1 MSDNMAAKIGE
12 IVQVHNDNPVKRVPI
27 ARPSFGREGKQ
38 IKLLS
43 NHFTVKLSGIDAV
56 SIKSEDDKVID
67 GKGIGRKV
75 MDKVLQTYSSELAGK
90 EFAYDG
96 EKCLFTVGPLP
107 QNNFEFTVILEE
119 TSSRAAGGSLGHG
132 SPNQGDK
139 KRSKCTHLA
148 KKIVVGISYAAKIP
162 LKSVA
167 LALRGSESD
176 HAQDALRVLD
186 IVLRQQ
192 QAKRGCLLVRQSF
205 FSDDF
210 RNLVDLTGGVSGCR
224 GLHSSFRTT
233 IGGLSLNMDV
243 STTMIVTP
251 GPVFDF
257 LLTNQNV
264 RDIRDIDWPRAKKM
278 LKNLRVKAIHNN
290 MEFKIIGLSDEPCS
304 RQTFPMKVRNGSS
317 EGETVEITVQ
327 EYFKS
332 KQVDLTMPYLPCLD
346 VGKPKRPNYVPIE
359 VAGTNPLCHMVSLQ
373 RYTKALSSQQ
383 RATLVE
389 KSRQKPQERMRVVT
403 DAVKNNRY
411 DDDPIL
417 SSCGIK
423 IEKQLTRVDGRVLS
437 APTLV
442 VGNSEDCIPNRGRWN
457 YNNKV
462 VRLLVMRLFEPVKIE
477 RWAIVN
483 FSARCDMSRISRDLI
498 NCGRTKGIIIE
509 RPFTL
514 VDEDSQSRRCTPVVR
529 VESMFEK
536 VKANLPGPP
545 EFLLCV
551 LPERKNCDLYGPWK
565 KKNLHEMGIITQCI
579 VPSVKMN
586 DQYYTNVLL
595 KINAKLGGM
604 NSKLSLEHR
613 HMIPIVNQTPTLI
626 LGMDV
631 SHGSPGRADVPSIA
645 AVVGSRCWPLI
656 SRYRASVRTQS
667 PKVEMIDS
675 LFKPLDDGKDDGI
688 IRELLLDFYK
698 TSQQRK
704 PKQIIIFSMG
714 PHGPKHV
721 RDTSVSSPLPLS
733 PLFPIS
739 FHCAKPP
746 EKAACAAA
754 GGESGVGSRE
764 SGAGGEELG
773 DSGEK
778 LLRLPPQPGSLL
790 HAFLFCKRWRG
801 HGFLRR
807 FLDCRVRD
815 GVSESQ
821 FSQVLNVELNQIIKA
836 YQYMDQGPIPK
847 FTVIIAQKNHHTK
860 LFQENTPDNVPPGTV
875 VDSGIVHPRQYDF
888 YMYAHAGPIGTSRPT
903 HYHVLLDEIG
913 FLPDDVQKLVLSL
926 SYVYQ
931 RSTTAISVVA
941 PICYAHLAAAQMG
954 QFMKFEEFA
963 ETSSGSGGVP
973 SSSGAVVPEL
983 PRLHADVCSSM
994 FFC

>member
-1 MSDNMAAKIGE
+1 MSDNMAAKTGG
-12 IVQVHNDNPVKRVPI
+12 IVQVHNDNHLKRVPI

-75 MDKVLQTYSSELAGK
+75 MDKLSQTYSSELAGK

-119 TSSRAAGGSLGHG
+119 SSSRAAGGSPGHG
-132 SPNQGDK
+132 SPSQGDK
-139 KRSKCTHLA
+139 KRSKHTHLA
-148 KKIVVGISYAAKIP
+148 KKFVVGISYAAKIP

-186 IVLRQQ
+186 IILRQQ

-278 LKNLRVKAIHNN
+278 LKNLRVKAMHNN

-332 KQVDLTMPYLPCLD
+332 KQ
-346 VGKPKRPNYVPIE
+346 
-359 VAGTNPLCHMVSLQ
+359 LCNMVSLQ

-389 KSRQKPQERMRVVT
+389 KSRQKPLERMRVVT
-403 DAVKNNRY
+403 DVGLLNSVNTTAVKNNRY

-457 YNNKV
+457 YNNK
-462 VRLLVMRLFEPVKIE
+462 RLFEPVKIE

-704 PKQIIIFSMG
+704 PKQIIIF
-714 PHGPKHV
+714 
-721 RDTSVSSPLPLS
+721 
-733 PLFPIS
+733 
-739 FHCAKPP
+739 
-746 EKAACAAA
+746 
-754 GGESGVGSRE
+754 
-764 SGAGGEELG
+764 
-773 DSGEK
+773 
-778 LLRLPPQPGSLL
+778 
-790 HAFLFCKRWRG
+790 
-801 HGFLRR
+801 
-807 FLDCRVRD
+807 RD

-821 FSQVLNVELNQIIKA
+821 FNQVLNVELNQIIKA

-860 LFQENTPDNVPPGTV
+860 LFQENAPDNVPPGTV

-888 YMYAHAGPIGTSRPT
+888 YMCAHAGPIGTSRPI

-913 FLPDDVQKLVLSL
+913 FSPDELQKLVLSL

-963 ETSSGSGGVP
+963 ETSSGSGGVT
-973 SSSGAVVPEL
+973 SSSGAAVPEL

>member
-1 MSDNMAAKIGE
+1 MAAKIGE

-167 LALRGSESD
+167 LALQGSESD

-332 KQVDLTMPYLPCLD
+332 KQ
-346 VGKPKRPNYVPIE
+346 
-359 VAGTNPLCHMVSLQ
+359 LCHMVSLQ

-403 DAVKNNRY
+403 DVGLLNSVNTTAVKNNRY

-462 VRLLVMRLFEPVKIE
+462 RLFEPVKIE

-704 PKQIIIFSMG
+704 PKQIIIF
-714 PHGPKHV
+714 
-721 RDTSVSSPLPLS
+721 
-733 PLFPIS
+733 
-739 FHCAKPP
+739 
-746 EKAACAAA
+746 
-754 GGESGVGSRE
+754 
-764 SGAGGEELG
+764 
-773 DSGEK
+773 
-778 LLRLPPQPGSLL
+778 
-790 HAFLFCKRWRG
+790 
-801 HGFLRR
+801 
-807 FLDCRVRD
+807 RD

>member
-1 MSDNMAAKIGE
+1 MSQGLCAGRRPPRTTPTPPSSPNAGAAPSPPRPTPPPISDPARCRAALLAQRRRRPFSSPPDAAPSPLVPGRRRACSSPTGADLLLPARSPTPAHLIQMSDNMAAKIGE

-148 KKIVVGISYAAKIP
+148 KKFVVGISYAAKIP

-290 MEFKIIGLSDEPCS
+290 MEFKISGLSDEPCS

-359 VAGTNPLCHMVSLQ
+359 LCHMVSLQ

-462 VRLLVMRLFEPVKIE
+462 RLFEPVKIE

-667 PKVEMIDS
+667 PKRTS
-675 LFKPLDDGKDDGI
+675 TG
-688 IRELLLDFYK
+688 LLQDQSTK
-698 TSQQRK
+698 
-704 PKQIIIFSMG
+704 
-714 PHGPKHV
+714 
-721 RDTSVSSPLPLS
+721 
-733 PLFPIS
+733 
-739 FHCAKPP
+739 
-746 EKAACAAA
+746 KAEA
-754 GGESGVGSRE
+754 
-764 SGAGGEELG
+764 
-773 DSGEK
+773 DNHF
-778 LLRLPPQPGSLL
+778 Q
-790 HAFLFCKRWRG
+790 
-801 HGFLRR
+801 
-807 FLDCRVRD
+807 
-815 GVSESQ
+815 
-821 FSQVLNVELNQIIKA
+821 A

-860 LFQENTPDNVPPGTV
+860 LFQENAPDNVPPGTV

-888 YMYAHAGPIGTSRPT
+888 YMCAHAGPIGTSRPT
-903 HYHVLLDEIG
+903 HYHVLHDEIG

-931 RSTTAISVVA
+931 RSTTAISV
-941 PICYAHLAAAQMG
+941 AAQMG

-994 FFC
+994 HN

>member
-1 MSDNMAAKIGE
+1 MIFGAQNQHQVARGVGKKGKEEERERERGWGRSGGGFSFLGMSDSMAAKTGGTL
-12 IVQVHNDNPVKRVPI
+12 QVHKDNPVKRVPI

-43 NHFTVKLSGIDAV
+43 NHFTVKLSGIDVVFYQYSV

-75 MDKVLQTYSSELAGK
+75 MNKLLQTYSSELDGK

-107 QNNFEFTVILEE
+107 QNHFEFTVILEE
-119 TSSRAAGGSLGHG
+119 TSSRAAGGSPGHG
-132 SPNQGDK
+132 SPGQGDN
-139 KRSKCTHLA
+139 KRSKRTHLP
-148 KKIVVGISYAAKIP
+148 KKFVVGISYAAKIP

-210 RNLVDLTGGVSGCR
+210 KNLVDLTGGVSGCR

-257 LLTNQNV
+257 LLTNQNI

-278 LKNLRVKAIHNN
+278 LKNLRVKAMHNN
-290 MEFKIIGLSDEPCS
+290 MEFKIIGLSDLPCN

-317 EGETVEITVQ
+317 DGQTVEITVQ

-359 VAGTNPLCHMVSLQ
+359 LCNMVSLQ
-373 RYTKALSSQQ
+373 RYTKVLSSQQ

-423 IEKQLTRVDGRVLS
+423 IEKQLTRVDGRILS

-457 YNNKV
+457 YNNK
-462 VRLLVMRLFEPVKIE
+462 RLLEPVKIE

-483 FSARCDMSRISRDLI
+483 FSSRCDMSRISRDLI

-514 VDEDSQSRRCTPVVR
+514 VDEDSQARRCTPVVR
-529 VESMFEK
+529 VERMFEK

-565 KKNLHEMGIITQCI
+565 KKNLHEMGITTQCI

-613 HMIPIVNQTPTLI
+613 HMIPIINQTPTLI

-645 AVVGSRCWPLI
+645 AVVGSRSWPLI

-704 PKQIIIFSMG
+704 PKQIIIF
-714 PHGPKHV
+714 
-721 RDTSVSSPLPLS
+721 
-733 PLFPIS
+733 
-739 FHCAKPP
+739 
-746 EKAACAAA
+746 
-754 GGESGVGSRE
+754 
-764 SGAGGEELG
+764 
-773 DSGEK
+773 
-778 LLRLPPQPGSLL
+778 
-790 HAFLFCKRWRG
+790 
-801 HGFLRR
+801 
-807 FLDCRVRD
+807 RD

-821 FSQVLNVELNQIIKA
+821 FSQVLNFELNQIIKA
-836 YQYMDQGPIPK
+836 YEYMDQGPIPK

-860 LFQENTPDNVPPGTV
+860 LFQENAPDNVPPGTV

-888 YMYAHAGPIGTSRPT
+888 YMCAHAGPIGTSRPT
-903 HYHVLLDEIG
+903 HYHVLLNEI
-913 FLPDDVQKLVLSL
+913 
-926 SYVYQ
+926 
-931 RSTTAISVVA
+931 VA

-973 SSSGAVVPEL
+973 SSTGAAVPEL

-994 FFC
+994 CGRHIES

>member
-1 MSDNMAAKIGE
+1 MATKMAGS
-12 IVQVHNDNPVKRVPI
+12 VQVVKDDTVKRTPM
-27 ARPSFGREGKQ
+27 ARPSIGREGKP
-38 IKLLS
+38 IRLLS
-43 NHFTVKLSGIDAV
+43 NHFAVKLNGVDAVFYQYSV
-56 SIKSEDDKVID
+56 SIKSEDDKVVD

-75 MDKVLQTYSSELAGK
+75 IDKLLQTYSSELDGK
-90 EFAYDG
+90 DFAYDG

-119 TSSRAAGGSLGHG
+119 TSSRAVGGSPGHG
-132 SPNQGDK
+132 SPSQADK
-139 KRSKCTHLA
+139 KRVKRSHLA
-148 KKIVVGISYAAKIP
+148 KKFIVAISYAAKIP

-167 LALRGSESD
+167 LALRGSESE

-205 FSDDF
+205 FSDDS

-251 GPVFDF
+251 GPVIDF

-264 RDIRDIDWPRAKKM
+264 RDIRDIDWPRARKM
-278 LKNLRVKAIHNN
+278 LKNLRVKAKHNN
-290 MEFKIIGLSDEPCS
+290 MEFKIIGLSDQPCS
-304 RQTFPMKVRNGSS
+304 RQTFPMKVRNGSI
-317 EGETVEITVQ
+317 EVQTMDITVQ
-327 EYFKS
+327 DYFKS
-332 KQVDLTMPYLPCLD
+332 KQVELMMPYLPCLD
-346 VGKPKRPNYVPIE
+346 VGKPKRPNYLPIE
-359 VAGTNPLCHMVSLQ
+359 LCHMVSLQ

-383 RATLVE
+383 RANLVE
-389 KSRQKPQERMRVVT
+389 KSRQKPQDRMRVVT
-403 DAVKNNRY
+403 D
-411 DDDPIL
+411 
-417 SSCGIK
+417 
-423 IEKQLTRVDGRVLS
+423 
-437 APTLV
+437 LV

-457 YNNKV
+457 YNNK
-462 VRLLVMRLFEPVKIE
+462 RLLDPVKIE

-483 FSARCDMSRISRDLI
+483 FSARCDMSRISRELI
-498 NCGRTKGIIIE
+498 NCGRSKGIFIE
-509 RPFTL
+509 RPHTL
-514 VDEDSQSRRCTPVVR
+514 VDEDSQSRRCSPVER
-529 VESMFEK
+529 VERMFEK
-536 VKANLPGPP
+536 VKTSLPGPP

-551 LPERKNCDLYGPWK
+551 LPERKNCDIYGPWK
-565 KKNLHEMGIITQCI
+565 KKNLHEMGIVTQCI
-579 VPSVKMN
+579 APSNKMN
-586 DQYYTNVLL
+586 DQYFTNVLL

-604 NSKLSLEHR
+604 NSKLALEHR
-613 HMIPIVNQTPTLI
+613 QMIPVVTQIPTLI

-631 SHGSPGRADVPSIA
+631 SHGSPGRADIPSIA

-675 LFKPLDDGKDDGI
+675 LFKPLYDGKDDGI
-688 IRELLLDFYK
+688 MRELLLDFYQ

-704 PKQIIIFSMG
+704 PKQIIIF
-714 PHGPKHV
+714 
-721 RDTSVSSPLPLS
+721 
-733 PLFPIS
+733 
-739 FHCAKPP
+739 
-746 EKAACAAA
+746 
-754 GGESGVGSRE
+754 
-764 SGAGGEELG
+764 
-773 DSGEK
+773 
-778 LLRLPPQPGSLL
+778 
-790 HAFLFCKRWRG
+790 
-801 HGFLRR
+801 
-807 FLDCRVRD
+807 RD

-836 YQYMDQGPIPK
+836 YQSMGQGDLPK

-860 LFQENTPDNVPPGTV
+860 LFQVDSPDNVPPGTV

-888 YMYAHAGPIGTSRPT
+888 YMCAQAGPIGTSRPT

-913 FLPDDVQKLVLSL
+913 FSADNLQKLVLSL

-941 PICYAHLAAAQMG
+941 PICYAHLAAAQVG

-963 ETSSGSGGVP
+963 DTSSGSGVN
-973 SSSGAVVPEL
+973 SSSAAAIPEL

>member
-167 LALRGSESD
+167 LALQGSESD

-359 VAGTNPLCHMVSLQ
+359 LCHMVSLQ

-462 VRLLVMRLFEPVKIE
+462 RLFEPVKIE

-498 NCGRTKGIIIE
+498 NW
-509 RPFTL
+509 
-514 VDEDSQSRRCTPVVR
+514 
-529 VESMFEK
+529 
-536 VKANLPGPP
+536 
-545 EFLLCV
+545 
-551 LPERKNCDLYGPWK
+551 PWK

-704 PKQIIIFSMG
+704 PKQIIIF
-714 PHGPKHV
+714 
-721 RDTSVSSPLPLS
+721 
-733 PLFPIS
+733 
-739 FHCAKPP
+739 
-746 EKAACAAA
+746 
-754 GGESGVGSRE
+754 
-764 SGAGGEELG
+764 
-773 DSGEK
+773 
-778 LLRLPPQPGSLL
+778 
-790 HAFLFCKRWRG
+790 
-801 HGFLRR
+801 
-807 FLDCRVRD
+807 RD

>member
-462 VRLLVMRLFEPVKIE
+462 RLFEPVKIE

-498 NCGRTKGIIIE
+498 NW
-509 RPFTL
+509 
-514 VDEDSQSRRCTPVVR
+514 
-529 VESMFEK
+529 
-536 VKANLPGPP
+536 
-545 EFLLCV
+545 
-551 LPERKNCDLYGPWK
+551 PWK

-704 PKQIIIFSMG
+704 PKQIIIF
-714 PHGPKHV
+714 
-721 RDTSVSSPLPLS
+721 
-733 PLFPIS
+733 
-739 FHCAKPP
+739 
-746 EKAACAAA
+746 
-754 GGESGVGSRE
+754 
-764 SGAGGEELG
+764 
-773 DSGEK
+773 
-778 LLRLPPQPGSLL
+778 
-790 HAFLFCKRWRG
+790 
-801 HGFLRR
+801 
-807 FLDCRVRD
+807 RD

>member
-148 KKIVVGISYAAKIP
+148 KKFVVGISYAAKIP

-442 VGNSEDCIPNRGRWN
+442 VGNSEDCVPNRGRWN

-462 VRLLVMRLFEPVKIE
+462 RLFEPVKIE

-498 NCGRTKGIIIE
+498 NW
-509 RPFTL
+509 
-514 VDEDSQSRRCTPVVR
+514 
-529 VESMFEK
+529 
-536 VKANLPGPP
+536 
-545 EFLLCV
+545 
-551 LPERKNCDLYGPWK
+551 PWK

-704 PKQIIIFSMG
+704 PKQIIIF
-714 PHGPKHV
+714 
-721 RDTSVSSPLPLS
+721 
-733 PLFPIS
+733 
-739 FHCAKPP
+739 
-746 EKAACAAA
+746 
-754 GGESGVGSRE
+754 
-764 SGAGGEELG
+764 
-773 DSGEK
+773 
-778 LLRLPPQPGSLL
+778 
-790 HAFLFCKRWRG
+790 
-801 HGFLRR
+801 
-807 FLDCRVRD
+807 RD

-860 LFQENTPDNVPPGTV
+860 LFQENAPDNVPPGTV

-888 YMYAHAGPIGTSRPT
+888 YMCAHAGPIGTSRPT

-913 FLPDDVQKLVLSL
+913 FLPDEVQKLVLAL

>member
-1 MSDNMAAKIGE
+1 MAAKMAGA
-12 IVQVHNDNPVKRVPI
+12 VQVLKDDTVKRTPM
-27 ARPSFGREGKQ
+27 ARPSIGREGKP
-38 IKLLS
+38 IRLLS
-43 NHFTVKLSGIDAV
+43 NHFAVKLRGVDAVFYQYSV
-56 SIKSEDDKVID
+56 SIKSEDDKVVD

-75 MDKVLQTYSSELAGK
+75 IDKLLQTYSSELDGK
-90 EFAYDG
+90 DFAYDG

-107 QNNFEFTVILEE
+107 QNNFEFAVILEE
-119 TSSRAAGGSLGHG
+119 TSSRAVGGSPGHG
-132 SPNQGDK
+132 SPSQADK
-139 KRSKCTHLA
+139 KRVKRSHLA
-148 KKIVVGISYAAKIP
+148 KKFIVTISYAAKIP

-167 LALRGSESD
+167 LALRGSESE

-205 FSDDF
+205 FSDDS

-251 GPVFDF
+251 GPAIDF

-264 RDIRDIDWPRAKKM
+264 RDIRDIDWSRAKKM
-278 LKNLRVKAIHNN
+278 LKNLRVKAKHNN
-290 MEFKIIGLSDEPCS
+290 MEFKIIGLSDQPCS
-304 RQTFPMKVRNGSS
+304 RQTFPMKVRNGSI
-317 EGETVEITVQ
+317 EVQTMDITVQ
-327 EYFKS
+327 DYFKS
-332 KQVDLTMPYLPCLD
+332 KEVELTMPYLPCLD
-346 VGKPKRPNYVPIE
+346 VGKPKRPNYLPIE
-359 VAGTNPLCHMVSLQ
+359 LCHMVSLQ

-389 KSRQKPQERMRVVT
+389 KSRQKPQERMRVVR
-403 DAVKNNRY
+403 DAVKSNRY

-417 SSCGIK
+417 SSCGIE
-423 IEKQLTRVDGRVLS
+423 IEKQLARVDGRVLS

-457 YNNKV
+457 YNNK
-462 VRLLVMRLFEPVKIE
+462 RLLDPVKIE

-483 FSARCDMSRISRDLI
+483 FSARCDMSRISRELI
-498 NCGRTKGIIIE
+498 NCGRSKGIFIE
-509 RPFTL
+509 RPHTL
-514 VDEDSQSRRCTPVVR
+514 VDEDSQSRRCSPVER
-529 VESMFEK
+529 VERMFEK
-536 VKANLPGPP
+536 VKTSLPGPP

-551 LPERKNCDLYGPWK
+551 LPERKNCDIYGPWK
-565 KKNLHEMGIITQCI
+565 KKNLHEMGIVTQCI
-579 VPSVKMN
+579 APSNKMN
-586 DQYYTNVLL
+586 DQYFTNVLL

-604 NSKLSLEHR
+604 NSKLALEHR
-613 HMIPIVNQTPTLI
+613 QMIPVVTQIPTLI

-631 SHGSPGRADVPSIA
+631 SHGSPGRADIPSIA

-688 IRELLLDFYK
+688 MRELLLDFYQ

-704 PKQIIIFSMG
+704 PKQIIIF
-714 PHGPKHV
+714 
-721 RDTSVSSPLPLS
+721 
-733 PLFPIS
+733 
-739 FHCAKPP
+739 
-746 EKAACAAA
+746 
-754 GGESGVGSRE
+754 
-764 SGAGGEELG
+764 
-773 DSGEK
+773 
-778 LLRLPPQPGSLL
+778 
-790 HAFLFCKRWRG
+790 
-801 HGFLRR
+801 
-807 FLDCRVRD
+807 RD

-836 YQYMDQGPIPK
+836 YQSMGQGDLPK

-860 LFQENTPDNVPPGTV
+860 LFQADSPDNVPP
-875 VDSGIVHPRQYDF
+875 DSGIVHPRQYDF
-888 YMYAHAGPIGTSRPT
+888 YMCAHAGPIGTSRPT

-913 FLPDDVQKLVLSL
+913 FSADNLQKLVLSL

-963 ETSSGSGGVP
+963 DTSSGSGVN
-973 SSSGAVVPEL
+973 SSSSAAIPEL

>member
-148 KKIVVGISYAAKIP
+148 KKFVVGISYAAKIP

-442 VGNSEDCIPNRGRWN
+442 VGNSEDCVPNRGRWN

-462 VRLLVMRLFEPVKIE
+462 RLFEPVKIE

-704 PKQIIIFSMG
+704 PKQIIIF
-714 PHGPKHV
+714 
-721 RDTSVSSPLPLS
+721 
-733 PLFPIS
+733 
-739 FHCAKPP
+739 
-746 EKAACAAA
+746 
-754 GGESGVGSRE
+754 
-764 SGAGGEELG
+764 
-773 DSGEK
+773 
-778 LLRLPPQPGSLL
+778 
-790 HAFLFCKRWRG
+790 
-801 HGFLRR
+801 
-807 FLDCRVRD
+807 RD

-860 LFQENTPDNVPPGTV
+860 LFQENAPDNVPPGTV

-888 YMYAHAGPIGTSRPT
+888 YMCAHAGPIGTSRPT

-913 FLPDDVQKLVLSL
+913 FLPDEVQKLVLAL

>member
-1 MSDNMAAKIGE
+1 MSDNMAAKTGG
-12 IVQVHNDNPVKRVPI
+12 IVQVHNDNHLKRVPI

-75 MDKVLQTYSSELAGK
+75 MDKLSQTYSSELAGK

-119 TSSRAAGGSLGHG
+119 SSSRAAGGSPGHG
-132 SPNQGDK
+132 SPSQGDK
-139 KRSKCTHLA
+139 KRSKHTHLA
-148 KKIVVGISYAAKIP
+148 KKFVVGISYAAKIP

-176 HAQDALRVLD
+176 HAQDALR
-186 IVLRQQ
+186 
-192 QAKRGCLLVRQSF
+192 
-205 FSDDF
+205 
-210 RNLVDLTGGVSGCR
+210 
-224 GLHSSFRTT
+224 
-233 IGGLSLNMDV
+233 
-243 STTMIVTP
+243 
-251 GPVFDF
+251 
-257 LLTNQNV
+257 
-264 RDIRDIDWPRAKKM
+264 AKKM
-278 LKNLRVKAIHNN
+278 LKNLRVKAMHNN

-332 KQVDLTMPYLPCLD
+332 KQ
-346 VGKPKRPNYVPIE
+346 
-359 VAGTNPLCHMVSLQ
+359 LCNMVSLQ

-389 KSRQKPQERMRVVT
+389 KSRQKPLERMRVVT

-457 YNNKV
+457 YNNK
-462 VRLLVMRLFEPVKIE
+462 RLFEPVKIE

-704 PKQIIIFSMG
+704 PKQIIIF
-714 PHGPKHV
+714 
-721 RDTSVSSPLPLS
+721 
-733 PLFPIS
+733 
-739 FHCAKPP
+739 
-746 EKAACAAA
+746 
-754 GGESGVGSRE
+754 
-764 SGAGGEELG
+764 
-773 DSGEK
+773 
-778 LLRLPPQPGSLL
+778 
-790 HAFLFCKRWRG
+790 
-801 HGFLRR
+801 
-807 FLDCRVRD
+807 RD

-821 FSQVLNVELNQIIKA
+821 FNQVLNVELNQIIKA

-860 LFQENTPDNVPPGTV
+860 LFQENAPDNVPPGTV

-888 YMYAHAGPIGTSRPT
+888 YMCAHAGPIGTSRPI

-913 FLPDDVQKLVLSL
+913 FSPDELQKLVLSL

-963 ETSSGSGGVP
+963 ETSSGSGGVT
-973 SSSGAVVPEL
+973 SSSGAAVPEL

>member
-43 NHFTVKLSGIDAV
+43 NHFTVKLSGIDAVFYQYSV

-167 LALRGSESD
+167 LALQGSESD

-359 VAGTNPLCHMVSLQ
+359 LCHMVSLQ

-457 YNNKV
+457 YNNK
-462 VRLLVMRLFEPVKIE
+462 RLFEPVKIE

-704 PKQIIIFSMG
+704 PKQIIIF
-714 PHGPKHV
+714 
-721 RDTSVSSPLPLS
+721 
-733 PLFPIS
+733 
-739 FHCAKPP
+739 
-746 EKAACAAA
+746 
-754 GGESGVGSRE
+754 
-764 SGAGGEELG
+764 
-773 DSGEK
+773 
-778 LLRLPPQPGSLL
+778 
-790 HAFLFCKRWRG
+790 
-801 HGFLRR
+801 
-807 FLDCRVRD
+807 RD

>member
-167 LALRGSESD
+167 LALQGSESD

-462 VRLLVMRLFEPVKIE
+462 RLFEPVKIE

-704 PKQIIIFSMG
+704 PKQIIIF
-714 PHGPKHV
+714 
-721 RDTSVSSPLPLS
+721 
-733 PLFPIS
+733 
-739 FHCAKPP
+739 
-746 EKAACAAA
+746 
-754 GGESGVGSRE
+754 
-764 SGAGGEELG
+764 
-773 DSGEK
+773 
-778 LLRLPPQPGSLL
+778 
-790 HAFLFCKRWRG
+790 
-801 HGFLRR
+801 
-807 FLDCRVRD
+807 RD

>member
-1 MSDNMAAKIGE
+1 MPDSMVAKTGGT
-12 IVQVHNDNPVKRVPI
+12 VQVHKDDTVKRTPM
-27 ARPSFGREGKQ
+27 ARPSFGREGKHIRLQ
-38 IKLLS
+38 S
-43 NHFTVKLSGIDAV
+43 NHFAVKLNGIDAVFYQYSV
-56 SIKSEDDKVID
+56 SIKSEDDKVVD

-75 MDKVLQTYSSELAGK
+75 MDKLLQTYGSELAGK

-119 TSSRAAGGSLGHG
+119 TSSRAVGGSLGHG

-139 KRSKCTHLA
+139 KRAKRLHLA
-148 KKIVVGISYAAKIP
+148 KKFVVGISYAAKIP

-167 LALRGSESD
+167 LALRGSDSD

-205 FSDDF
+205 FSDDH

-278 LKNLRVKAIHNN
+278 LKNLRVKAKHNN
-290 MEFKIIGLSDEPCS
+290 MEFKIIGLSDQPCS

-317 EGETVEITVQ
+317 EDQTVDITVQ

-332 KQVDLTMPYLPCLD
+332 KQVDLAMPYLPCLD
-346 VGKPKRPNYVPIE
+346 VGKPKRPNYLPIE
-359 VAGTNPLCHMVSLQ
+359 LCHMVSLQ

-389 KSRQKPQERMRVVT
+389 KSRQKPQDRMRVVT
-403 DAVKNNRY
+403 DAVESNRY

-423 IEKQLTRVDGRVLS
+423 IEKQLTRVDGRVLT

-442 VGNSEDCIPNRGRWN
+442 VGNSEDCIPNKGRWN
-457 YNNKV
+457 YNNK
-462 VRLLVMRLFEPVKIE
+462 RLYEPVKIE
-477 RWAIVN
+477 RWALVN

-498 NCGRTKGIIIE
+498 NCGRSKGIFIE
-509 RPFTL
+509 RPFAL
-514 VDEDSQSRRCTPVVR
+514 VDEDSQARRCAPVVR
-529 VESMFEK
+529 VERMFEK
-536 VKANLPGPP
+536 VKASLPGPP

-551 LPERKNCDLYGPWK
+551 LPERKNCDIYGPWK
-565 KKNLHEMGIITQCI
+565 KKNLHEMGIATQCI
-579 VPSVKMN
+579 VPSNKMN
-586 DQYYTNVLL
+586 DQYFTNVLL

-604 NSKLSLEHR
+604 NSKLALEHR
-613 HMIPIVNQTPTLI
+613 QMIPIVNQIPTLI

-631 SHGSPGRADVPSIA
+631 SHGSPGRADIPSIA

-688 IRELLLDFYK
+688 IRELLLDFYQ

-704 PKQIIIFSMG
+704 PSQIIIF
-714 PHGPKHV
+714 
-721 RDTSVSSPLPLS
+721 
-733 PLFPIS
+733 
-739 FHCAKPP
+739 
-746 EKAACAAA
+746 
-754 GGESGVGSRE
+754 
-764 SGAGGEELG
+764 
-773 DSGEK
+773 
-778 LLRLPPQPGSLL
+778 
-790 HAFLFCKRWRG
+790 
-801 HGFLRR
+801 
-807 FLDCRVRD
+807 RD

-836 YQYMDQGPIPK
+836 YQTMGRGDLPK

-860 LFQENTPDNVPPGTV
+860 LFQADAPDNVPPGTV

-888 YMYAHAGPIGTSRPT
+888 YMCAHAGPIGTSRPT

-913 FLPDDVQKLVLSL
+913 FSPDVLQKLVLSL

-931 RSTTAISVVA
+931 RSTTAVSVVA

-954 QFMKFEEFA
+954 QFMKFEEFP
-963 ETSSGSGGVP
+963 ETSSGSGVP
-973 SSSGAVVPEL
+973 SASAATVPEL

>member
-1 MSDNMAAKIGE
+1 MSDIMAAKNGGT
-12 IVQVHNDNPVKRVPI
+12 VQVHTDNPIKRIPI
-27 ARPSFGREGKQ
+27 ARPSFGREGTL
-38 IKLLS
+38 IKLQS
-43 NHFTVKLSGIDAV
+43 NHFTVDLSGIDAVFYQYSV
-56 SIKSEDDKVID
+56 SIKSEDDKVVD
-67 GKGIGRKV
+67 GKGIGRKI
-75 MDKVLQTYSSELAGK
+75 MDKLLQTYSSELAGK

-119 TSSRAAGGSLGHG
+119 TSSRAVDGSPGHG
-132 SPNQGDK
+132 SPSQGAK
-139 KRSKCTHLA
+139 KRAKRSHLA
-148 KKIVVGISYAAKIP
+148 NKFIVGISYASKIP

-205 FSDDF
+205 FSDDH

-251 GPVFDF
+251 GPVLDF

-264 RDIRDIDWPRAKKM
+264 RDVRDIDWSRAKKM
-278 LKNLRVKAIHNN
+278 LKNLRVKAMHNN
-290 MEFKIIGLSDEPCS
+290 MEFKIIGLSDQPCS
-304 RQTFPMKVRNGSS
+304 RQTFMMKVRNGSS
-317 EGETVEITVQ
+317 EGQTVEITVE

-332 KQVDLTMPYLPCLD
+332 KQVDLAMPYLPCLD

-359 VAGTNPLCHMVSLQ
+359 LCHMLSLQ

-383 RATLVE
+383 RTTLVE

-411 DDDPIL
+411 DNDPIL

-423 IEKQLTRVDGRVLS
+423 IEKQLARVNGRVLS
-437 APTLV
+437 APTLI

-457 YNNKV
+457 YNNK
-462 VRLLVMRLFEPVKIE
+462 RLFEPVKIE

-498 NCGRTKGIIIE
+498 NCGRSKGIIIE

-514 VDEDSQSRRCTPVVR
+514 VDEDSQARRCTPFVR
-529 VESMFEK
+529 VERMFEK

-551 LPERKNCDLYGPWK
+551 LPERKNCDIYGPWK

-579 VPSVKMN
+579 APSNKMN
-586 DQYYTNVLL
+586 DQYFTNVLL

-613 HMIPIVNQTPTLI
+613 HMIPFVNQTPTLI

-631 SHGSPGRADVPSIA
+631 SHGSPGRTDIPSIA

-675 LFKPLDDGKDDGI
+675 LFKPLDDGSDDGI
-688 IRELLLDFYK
+688 IRELLLDFYQ

-704 PKQIIIFSMG
+704 PKQIIIF
-714 PHGPKHV
+714 
-721 RDTSVSSPLPLS
+721 
-733 PLFPIS
+733 
-739 FHCAKPP
+739 
-746 EKAACAAA
+746 
-754 GGESGVGSRE
+754 
-764 SGAGGEELG
+764 
-773 DSGEK
+773 
-778 LLRLPPQPGSLL
+778 
-790 HAFLFCKRWRG
+790 
-801 HGFLRR
+801 
-807 FLDCRVRD
+807 RD

-836 YQYMDQGPIPK
+836 YENMGQNRGISEQEKLPK

-860 LFQENTPDNVPPGTV
+860 LFQENAPDNVPPG
-875 VDSGIVHPRQYDF
+875 
-888 YMYAHAGPIGTSRPT
+888 
-903 HYHVLLDEIG
+903 
-913 FLPDDVQKLVLSL
+913 
-926 SYVYQ
+926 
-931 RSTTAISVVA
+931 
-941 PICYAHLAAAQMG
+941 
-954 QFMKFEEFA
+954 
-963 ETSSGSGGVP
+963 
-973 SSSGAVVPEL
+973 AVVSCFDNL
-983 PRLHADVCSSM
+983 MGRLLTY
-994 FFC
+994 FP

>member
-1 MSDNMAAKIGE
+1 MAAKIGE

-43 NHFTVKLSGIDAV
+43 NHFTVKLSGIDAVFYQYSV

-148 KKIVVGISYAAKIP
+148 KKFVVGISYAAKIP

-359 VAGTNPLCHMVSLQ
+359 LCHMVSLQ

-442 VGNSEDCIPNRGRWN
+442 VGNSEDCVPNRGRWN
-457 YNNKV
+457 YNNK
-462 VRLLVMRLFEPVKIE
+462 RLFEPVKIE

-704 PKQIIIFSMG
+704 PKQIIIF
-714 PHGPKHV
+714 
-721 RDTSVSSPLPLS
+721 
-733 PLFPIS
+733 
-739 FHCAKPP
+739 
-746 EKAACAAA
+746 
-754 GGESGVGSRE
+754 
-764 SGAGGEELG
+764 
-773 DSGEK
+773 
-778 LLRLPPQPGSLL
+778 
-790 HAFLFCKRWRG
+790 
-801 HGFLRR
+801 
-807 FLDCRVRD
+807 RD

-860 LFQENTPDNVPPGTV
+860 LFQENAPDNVPPGTV

-888 YMYAHAGPIGTSRPT
+888 YMCAHAGPIGTSRPT

-913 FLPDDVQKLVLSL
+913 FLPDEVQKLVLAL

>member
-1 MSDNMAAKIGE
+1 MSDSMAAKTGGT
-12 IVQVHNDNPVKRVPI
+12 VQVHKDNPVKKVPT

-56 SIKSEDDKVID
+56 FYQYSVSIKSEDDKVID

-75 MDKVLQTYSSELAGK
+75 MDKLLQTYSSELAGK

-107 QNNFEFTVILEE
+107 QNNFEFTVMLEE
-119 TSSRAAGGSLGHG
+119 TSPRAAAGSPGHG
-132 SPNQGDK
+132 SPSQGGK
-139 KRSKCTHLA
+139 KRSKRTHLA
-148 KKIVVGISYAAKIP
+148 KKFVVGISYAAKIP

-233 IGGLSLNMDV
+233 VGGLSLNMDV

-278 LKNLRVKAIHNN
+278 LKNLRVKAMHNN

-317 EGETVEITVQ
+317 EGQTVEITVQ

-359 VAGTNPLCHMVSLQ
+359 LCNMVSLQ

-417 SSCGIK
+417 SSCGMK

-457 YNNKV
+457 YNNK
-462 VRLLVMRLFEPVKIE
+462 RLFEPVKIE

-514 VDEDSQSRRCTPVVR
+514 VDEDSQARRCTPVVR
-529 VESMFEK
+529 VERMFEK

-631 SHGSPGRADVPSIA
+631 SHGSPGQADVPSIA

-704 PKQIIIFSMG
+704 PKQIIIF
-714 PHGPKHV
+714 
-721 RDTSVSSPLPLS
+721 
-733 PLFPIS
+733 
-739 FHCAKPP
+739 
-746 EKAACAAA
+746 
-754 GGESGVGSRE
+754 
-764 SGAGGEELG
+764 
-773 DSGEK
+773 
-778 LLRLPPQPGSLL
+778 
-790 HAFLFCKRWRG
+790 
-801 HGFLRR
+801 
-807 FLDCRVRD
+807 RD

-836 YQYMDQGPIPK
+836 YEYMDQGPIPK

-860 LFQENTPDNVPPGTV
+860 LFQENAPDNVPPGTV

-888 YMYAHAGPIGTSRPT
+888 YMCAHAGPIGTSRPT

-913 FLPDDVQKLVLSL
+913 FSPDDIQKLVLSL

-963 ETSSGSGGVP
+963 ETSSGSGVP
-973 SSSGAVVPEL
+973 LSSGAAVPEL

>member
-359 VAGTNPLCHMVSLQ
+359 LCHMVSLQ

-462 VRLLVMRLFEPVKIE
+462 RLFEPVKIE

-498 NCGRTKGIIIE
+498 NW
-509 RPFTL
+509 
-514 VDEDSQSRRCTPVVR
+514 
-529 VESMFEK
+529 
-536 VKANLPGPP
+536 
-545 EFLLCV
+545 
-551 LPERKNCDLYGPWK
+551 PWK

-704 PKQIIIFSMG
+704 PKQIIIF
-714 PHGPKHV
+714 
-721 RDTSVSSPLPLS
+721 
-733 PLFPIS
+733 
-739 FHCAKPP
+739 
-746 EKAACAAA
+746 
-754 GGESGVGSRE
+754 
-764 SGAGGEELG
+764 
-773 DSGEK
+773 
-778 LLRLPPQPGSLL
+778 
-790 HAFLFCKRWRG
+790 
-801 HGFLRR
+801 
-807 FLDCRVRD
+807 RD

>member
-462 VRLLVMRLFEPVKIE
+462 RLFEPVKIE

-704 PKQIIIFSMG
+704 PKQIIIF
-714 PHGPKHV
+714 
-721 RDTSVSSPLPLS
+721 
-733 PLFPIS
+733 
-739 FHCAKPP
+739 
-746 EKAACAAA
+746 
-754 GGESGVGSRE
+754 
-764 SGAGGEELG
+764 
-773 DSGEK
+773 
-778 LLRLPPQPGSLL
+778 
-790 HAFLFCKRWRG
+790 
-801 HGFLRR
+801 
-807 FLDCRVRD
+807 RD

>member
-167 LALRGSESD
+167 LALQGSESD

-359 VAGTNPLCHMVSLQ
+359 LCHMVSLQ

-462 VRLLVMRLFEPVKIE
+462 RLFEPVKIE

-704 PKQIIIFSMG
+704 PKQIIIF
-714 PHGPKHV
+714 
-721 RDTSVSSPLPLS
+721 
-733 PLFPIS
+733 
-739 FHCAKPP
+739 
-746 EKAACAAA
+746 
-754 GGESGVGSRE
+754 
-764 SGAGGEELG
+764 
-773 DSGEK
+773 
-778 LLRLPPQPGSLL
+778 
-790 HAFLFCKRWRG
+790 
-801 HGFLRR
+801 
-807 FLDCRVRD
+807 RD

>member
-1 MSDNMAAKIGE
+1 MSQGLCAGRRPPRTTPTPPSSPNAGAAPSPPRPTPPPISDPARCRAALLAQRRRRPFSSPPDAAPSPLVPGRRRACSSPTGADLLLPARSPTPAHLIQMSDNMAAKIGE

-148 KKIVVGISYAAKIP
+148 KKFVVGISYAAKIP

-290 MEFKIIGLSDEPCS
+290 MEFKISGLSDEPCS

-462 VRLLVMRLFEPVKIE
+462 RLFEPVKIE

-704 PKQIIIFSMG
+704 PKQIIIF
-714 PHGPKHV
+714 
-721 RDTSVSSPLPLS
+721 
-733 PLFPIS
+733 
-739 FHCAKPP
+739 
-746 EKAACAAA
+746 
-754 GGESGVGSRE
+754 
-764 SGAGGEELG
+764 
-773 DSGEK
+773 
-778 LLRLPPQPGSLL
+778 
-790 HAFLFCKRWRG
+790 
-801 HGFLRR
+801 
-807 FLDCRVRD
+807 RD

-860 LFQENTPDNVPPGTV
+860 LFQENAPDNVPPGTV

-888 YMYAHAGPIGTSRPT
+888 YMCAHAGPIGTSRPT
-903 HYHVLLDEIG
+903 HYHVLHDEIG

-931 RSTTAISVVA
+931 RSTTAISV
-941 PICYAHLAAAQMG
+941 AAQMG

-994 FFC
+994 HN

>member
-1 MSDNMAAKIGE
+1 MTDSMAAKTSGA
-12 IVQVHNDNPVKRVPI
+12 VQVRKDGTVKRTPI
-27 ARPSFGREGKQ
+27 ARPSIGREGKP
-38 IKLLS
+38 IRLLS
-43 NHFTVKLSGIDAV
+43 NHFAVKLSGVDSVFYQYSV
-56 SIKSEDDKVID
+56 SIKSEDDKVVD
-67 GKGIGRKV
+67 GKGIGRQII
-75 MDKVLQTYSSELAGK
+75 DKLLQTYSSELAGK
-90 EFAYDG
+90 DFAYDG

-119 TSSRAAGGSLGHG
+119 TSSRAAGGSPGHG
-132 SPNQGDK
+132 SPTQADK
-139 KRSKCTHLA
+139 KRVKRSHLP
-148 KKIVVGISYAAKIP
+148 KKFVVAISYAAKIP

-167 LALRGSESD
+167 LALRGSESE

-205 FSDDF
+205 FSDDS

-251 GPVFDF
+251 GPVIDF
-257 LLTNQNV
+257 LLQNQKV
-264 RDIRDIDWPRAKKM
+264 SDIRDIDWPRAKKM
-278 LKNLRVKAIHNN
+278 LRNLRVKAKHNN
-290 MEFKIIGLSDEPCS
+290 MEFKIIGLSEQPCS
-304 RQTFPMKVRNGSS
+304 RQTFPMKVQDGSS
-317 EGETVEITVQ
+317 ELQTVDITVQ

-332 KQVDLTMPYLPCLD
+332 KKVELTMPYLPCLD
-346 VGKPKRPNYVPIE
+346 VGKPKRPNYLPIE
-359 VAGTNPLCHMVSLQ
+359 LSYMVSLQ

-389 KSRQKPQERMRVVT
+389 KSRQKPQERMRVVA
-403 DAVKNNRY
+403 DAVKGNKY

-417 SSCGIK
+417 SSCGIE
-423 IEKQLTRVDGRVLS
+423 IEKQLTCVDGRVLS

-442 VGNSEDCIPNRGRWN
+442 VGKSLDCIPNRGRWN
-457 YNNKV
+457 YNNKT
-462 VRLLVMRLFEPVKIE
+462 LFDPVKIE

-483 FSARCDMSRISRDLI
+483 FSARCDMSRISRELI
-498 NCGRTKGIIIE
+498 NCGRNKGIFID

-514 VDEDSQSRRCTPVVR
+514 VDEDHQARRCSPVER
-529 VESMFEK
+529 VERMFEK
-536 VKANLPGPP
+536 IKANLPGLP

-551 LPERKNCDLYGPWK
+551 LPERKNCDIYGPWK
-565 KKNLHEMGIITQCI
+565 KKNLHEMGIVTQCI
-579 VPSVKMN
+579 APSPKMN
-586 DQYYTNVLL
+586 DQYFTNVLL

-604 NSKLSLEHR
+604 NSKLALEHR
-613 HMIPIVNQTPTLI
+613 QRIPVVTQIPTLI

-631 SHGSPGRADVPSIA
+631 SHGSPGRADIPSIA
-645 AVVGSRCWPLI
+645 AVVGSRYWPLI

-675 LFKPLDDGKDDGI
+675 LFKPLDDMKDDGI
-688 IRELLLDFYK
+688 IRELLLDFYQ

-704 PKQIIIFSMG
+704 PSQIIIF
-714 PHGPKHV
+714 
-721 RDTSVSSPLPLS
+721 
-733 PLFPIS
+733 
-739 FHCAKPP
+739 
-746 EKAACAAA
+746 
-754 GGESGVGSRE
+754 
-764 SGAGGEELG
+764 
-773 DSGEK
+773 
-778 LLRLPPQPGSLL
+778 
-790 HAFLFCKRWRG
+790 
-801 HGFLRR
+801 
-807 FLDCRVRD
+807 RD

-836 YQYMDQGPIPK
+836 YQHMGQGDIPK
-847 FTVIIAQKNHHTK
+847 VTVIIAQKNHHTK
-860 LFQENTPDNVPPGTV
+860 LFQANSPENVPPGTV
-875 VDSGIVHPRQYDF
+875 VDTGIVHPRQYDF
-888 YMYAHAGPIGTSRPT
+888 YMCAHAGPIGTSRPT

-913 FLPDDVQKLVLSL
+913 FSADDLQKLVLSL

-963 ETSSGSGGVP
+963 ETSSGSGVH
-973 SSSGAVVPEL
+973 SSTSTAIPEL
-983 PRLHADVCSSM
+983 PRLHSQVCSSM

>member
-167 LALRGSESD
+167 LALQGSESD

-462 VRLLVMRLFEPVKIE
+462 RLFEPVKIE

-498 NCGRTKGIIIE
+498 NW
-509 RPFTL
+509 
-514 VDEDSQSRRCTPVVR
+514 
-529 VESMFEK
+529 
-536 VKANLPGPP
+536 
-545 EFLLCV
+545 
-551 LPERKNCDLYGPWK
+551 PWK

-704 PKQIIIFSMG
+704 PKQIIIF
-714 PHGPKHV
+714 
-721 RDTSVSSPLPLS
+721 
-733 PLFPIS
+733 
-739 FHCAKPP
+739 
-746 EKAACAAA
+746 
-754 GGESGVGSRE
+754 
-764 SGAGGEELG
+764 
-773 DSGEK
+773 
-778 LLRLPPQPGSLL
+778 
-790 HAFLFCKRWRG
+790 
-801 HGFLRR
+801 
-807 FLDCRVRD
+807 RD

>member
-1 MSDNMAAKIGE
+1 EEIGEEKSPGRGPHIATEAHLTHLGHINPDPTTLSASTPPLSFFFATRGREGEERERGREGEREGGVERERERRLPLPVASRSMAAKTSGA
-12 IVQVHNDNPVKRVPI
+12 VQVHNDDTMKRIPI
-27 ARPSFGREGKQ
+27 ARPSVGREGKP
-38 IKLLS
+38 IRLLS
-43 NHFTVKLSGIDAV
+43 NHFAVKLRGVDSVFYQYSV
-56 SIKSEDDKVID
+56 SIKSEDDDKVVD

-75 MDKVLQTYSSELAGK
+75 IDKLLQTYGPELDGK
-90 EFAYDG
+90 DFAYDG

-119 TSSRAAGGSLGHG
+119 TSSGSAGGSHGHE
-132 SPNQGDK
+132 SPSQADK
-139 KRSKCTHLA
+139 KRVKRSHLP
-148 KKIVVGISYAAKIP
+148 KKFVVTISYAAKIP

-167 LALRGSESD
+167 LALRGSESE

-192 QAKRGCLLVRQSF
+192 QAK
-205 FSDDF
+205 SDDN

-233 IGGLSLNMDV
+233 VGGLSLNMDV

-251 GPVFDF
+251 GPVIDF
-257 LLTNQNV
+257 LLKNQKVN
-264 RDIRDIDWPRAKKM
+264 DIRDIDWPRAKKM
-278 LKNLRVKAIHNN
+278 LRNLRVRAKHNN
-290 MEFKIIGLSDEPCS
+290 MEFKIIGLSDLPCS
-304 RQTFPMKVRNGSS
+304 KQTFPMKVRNGSS
-317 EGETVEITVQ
+317 ELQTVDITVQ

-332 KQVDLTMPYLPCLD
+332 KQVELTMPYLPCLD
-346 VGKPKRPNYVPIE
+346 VGKPNRPNYLPIE
-359 VAGTNPLCHMVSLQ
+359 LSHMVSLQ

-403 DAVKNNRY
+403 DAVKSNRY

-417 SSCGIK
+417 SSCGIE

-442 VGNSEDCIPNRGRWN
+442 VGNSEDCIPSRGRWN
-457 YNNKV
+457 YNNKT
-462 VRLLVMRLFEPVKIE
+462 LFDPVKIE

-498 NCGRTKGIIIE
+498 NCGRSKGIFID

-514 VDEDSQSRRCTPVVR
+514 VDEDHQARRCSPVER
-529 VESMFEK
+529 VERMFEK

-545 EFLLCV
+545 DFLLCV
-551 LPERKNCDLYGPWK
+551 LPERKNCDIYGPWK
-565 KKNLHEMGIITQCI
+565 KKNLHEMGIVTQCI
-579 VPSVKMN
+579 APSPKMN
-586 DQYYTNVLL
+586 DQYFTNVLL
-595 KINAKLGGM
+595 KINAK
-604 NSKLSLEHR
+604 
-613 HMIPIVNQTPTLI
+613 
-626 LGMDV
+626 
-631 SHGSPGRADVPSIA
+631 
-645 AVVGSRCWPLI
+645 VVGSRHWPLI

-675 LFKPLDDGKDDGI
+675 LFKPLDDMNDDGI

-698 TSQQRK
+698 TSQSRK
-704 PKQIIIFSMG
+704 PSQIIIF
-714 PHGPKHV
+714 
-721 RDTSVSSPLPLS
+721 
-733 PLFPIS
+733 
-739 FHCAKPP
+739 
-746 EKAACAAA
+746 
-754 GGESGVGSRE
+754 
-764 SGAGGEELG
+764 
-773 DSGEK
+773 
-778 LLRLPPQPGSLL
+778 
-790 HAFLFCKRWRG
+790 
-801 HGFLRR
+801 
-807 FLDCRVRD
+807 RD

-821 FSQVLNVELNQIIKA
+821 FNQVLNVELNQIMKA
-836 YQYMDQGPIPK
+836 YQHMGQGNLPK
-847 FTVIIAQKNHHTK
+847 VTVIVAQKNHHTK
-860 LFQENTPDNVPPGTV
+860 LFQADSPDNVPPGTV
-875 VDSGIVHPRQYDF
+875 VDTGIVHPRQYDF
-888 YMYAHAGPIGTSRPT
+888 YMCAHAGPIGTSRPT

-913 FLPDDVQKLVLSL
+913 FSADDLQKLVLSL

-963 ETSSGSGGVP
+963 ETSSGSGVH
-973 SSSGAVVPEL
+973 SSTSTAIPEL
-983 PRLHADVCSSM
+983 PRLHSGVCSSM

>member
-1 MSDNMAAKIGE
+1 MAAKIGE

-332 KQVDLTMPYLPCLD
+332 KQ
-346 VGKPKRPNYVPIE
+346 
-359 VAGTNPLCHMVSLQ
+359 LCHMVSLQ

-403 DAVKNNRY
+403 DVGLLNSVNTTAVKNNRY

-462 VRLLVMRLFEPVKIE
+462 RLFEPVKIE

-704 PKQIIIFSMG
+704 PKQIIIF
-714 PHGPKHV
+714 
-721 RDTSVSSPLPLS
+721 
-733 PLFPIS
+733 
-739 FHCAKPP
+739 
-746 EKAACAAA
+746 
-754 GGESGVGSRE
+754 
-764 SGAGGEELG
+764 
-773 DSGEK
+773 
-778 LLRLPPQPGSLL
+778 
-790 HAFLFCKRWRG
+790 
-801 HGFLRR
+801 
-807 FLDCRVRD
+807 RD